1 MAKPAYKSKTEWIN
15 LIFIVLTAAQATAKT
30 WPIPPQWQI
39 FALAIV
45 NAVLRL
51 ISKEEVTVKKE
62 KNGTT

>member
-15 LIFIVLTAAQATAKT
+15 LIFIILTAAQATTKS
-30 WPIPPQWQI
+30 WPIPPEWQI

-45 NAVLRL
+45 NAALRL
-51 ISKEEVTVKKE
+51 ISEEKVTVKKD